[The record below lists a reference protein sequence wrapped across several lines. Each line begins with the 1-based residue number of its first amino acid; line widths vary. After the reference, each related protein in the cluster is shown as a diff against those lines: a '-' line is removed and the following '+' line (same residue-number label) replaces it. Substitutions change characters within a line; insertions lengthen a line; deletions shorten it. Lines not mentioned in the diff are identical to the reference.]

1 MRPPARP
8 RTGVSDV
15 FTLGVFYT
23 VIRPEEKWILEAAA
37 ARWIPVERLHDEE
50 VTFPLVR
57 NGFTSDLVLNR
68 SVSHSRSLYALRF
81 FEHYGVRT
89 VNPYDVVNLCGD
101 KVLAS
106 LRLAEAG
113 VPTPR
118 VVVALTPE
126 AALKALDEI
135 GYPAVLK
142 PPVGSWG
149 RLIAKV
155 DDREEAEQIIE
166 HKTALG
172 STMHSIFYVQEYVEK
187 PERDL
192 RVFVVGD
199 EVVAAMYRYSKDW
212 RTNAARG
219 GTAES
224 LTPTPELAELA
235 LKASIVGG
243 SGYTGGELLR
253 LLLRHPKVQ
262 VAQVTSDSMAGKP
275 ISRAHPNL
283 RRATD
288 LTFTP
293 HAELDP
299 CDLLFLA
306 MPHGQAMERMP
317 EFLVRAGKVIDL
329 SGDFRLKDAGLYP
342 TYYDVEHPHP
352 ELLSKS
358 VYGL

>member
-1 MRPPARP
+1 M
-8 RTGVSDV
+8 SDA
-15 FTLGVFYT
+15 FTLGMFYT

-37 ARWIPVERLHDEE
+37 SRGIPVERLHDEAI
-50 VTFPLVR
+50 TFPLVQ
-57 NGFTSDLVLNR
+57 NGFTADLVLNR

-81 FEHYGVRT
+81 FEHYGVPT

-118 VVVALTPE
+118 TVVALTPE

-149 RLIAKV
+149 RLMAKV

-172 STMHSIFYVQEYVEK
+172 SPNHSIFYVQEYIEK

-224 LTPTPELAELA
+224 LTPDAELSELA
-235 LKASIVGG
+235 LKAAEAVGG
-243 SGYTGGELLR
+243 GVLAVDLMESPSGLLV
-253 LLLRHPKVQ
+253 HEVNP
-262 VAQVTSDSMAGKP
+262 T
-275 ISRAHPNL
+275 
-283 RRATD
+283 
-288 LTFTP
+288 
-293 HAELDP
+293 
-299 CDLLFLA
+299 
-306 MPHGQAMERMP
+306 P
-317 EFLVRAGKVIDL
+317 EFKALTGATGIDVADKVMD
-329 SGDFRLKDAGLYP
+329 YV
-342 TYYDVEHPHP
+342 VE
-352 ELLSKS
+352 
-358 VYGL
+358 VAAR